1 MDRDRDVCAF
11 VLDYLRDGP
20 ARLDDMIR
28 DAQERHGFTR
38 MDLGRATWR
47 LNISPQKRSQD
58 GADSQGGRSQSARDC
73 STAVSAYL
81 GGGYAFGKGFY
92 DQGWAHPVPSAALAA
107 TTIRERCSVVARIL
121 PLRSREMRAT
131 VQRFLA
137 TSFALRPSS

>member
-28 DAQERHGFTR
+28 DAQEQHGFTR

-58 GADSQGGRSQSARDC
+58 GAVFLMCPANLVAIWWVKPPHAL
-73 STAVSAYL
+73 THAV
-81 GGGYAFGKGFY
+81 GGG
-92 DQGWAHPVPSAALAA
+92 SAA
-107 TTIRERCSVVARIL
+107 
-121 PLRSREMRAT
+121 
-131 VQRFLA
+131 
-137 TSFALRPSS
+137 